1 MSVYELGTKLKAMY
15 SLERVNRV
23 AMIHLF
29 GVIYGRIMRSEN
41 IKPIE
46 VLKAAQMPESYVT
59 EINKGINLSK
69 YVTLKEEYKDVFC
82 DWFYKSIIWYASAQ
96 NKFHIKFL

>member
-1 MSVYELGTKLKAMY
+1 MTALELGIRLKAMY
-15 SLERVNRV
+15 SQKNVNKV

-29 GVIYGRIMRSEN
+29 GVIFAQTMRNED

-69 YVTLKEEYKDVFC
+69 YVTVRDEYEELVNLLKE
-82 DWFYKSIIWYASAQ
+82 
-96 NKFHIKFL
+96 

>member
-1 MSVYELGTKLKAMY
+1 MSVFELGMKLKVMY
-15 SLERVNRV
+15 SLEHVNKV

-29 GVIYGRIMRSEN
+29 AVVYGGIMRAEN

-46 VLKAAQMPESYVT
+46 VLRAAKMPESYVT

-69 YVTLKEEYKDVFC
+69 YVVLREDYKDVFGV
-82 DWFYKSIIWYASAQ
+82 
-96 NKFHIKFL
+96 

>member
-1 MSVYELGTKLKAMY
+1 MSAYELGIKLKAMY
-15 SLERVNRV
+15 SQEHINKVS
-23 AMIHLF
+23 MIHLF

-46 VLKAAQMPESYVT
+46 VLKSAKMPESYVT

-69 YVTLKEEYKDVFC
+69 YVTLREEYKDVFE
-82 DWFYKSIIWYASAQ
+82 
-96 NKFHIKFL
+96 N

>member
-1 MSVYELGTKLKAMY
+1 MTALELGFKLKAMY
-15 SLERVNRV
+15 SLKNVNKV

-29 GVIYGRIMRSEN
+29 GVIFAQTMRSEN

-46 VLKAAQMPESYVT
+46 VLKAAKMPESYVT

-69 YVTLKEEYKDVFC
+69 YVTVRDEYS
-82 DWFYKSIIWYASAQ
+82 DWVDLL
-96 NKFHIKFL
+96 ND

>member
-1 MSVYELGTKLKAMY
+1 MY
-15 SLERVNRV
+15 SQQGVNKV

-29 GVIYGRIMRSEN
+29 GVAYGRIMRYEN

-46 VLKAAQMPESYVT
+46 VLKAAKMPESYVT

-69 YVTLKEEYKDVFC
+69 YVTVREEYKSMV
-82 DWFYKSIIWYASAQ
+82 
-96 NKFHIKFL
+96 L